1 MVKMTNH
8 RPPSL
13 SSANCQKSGRY
24 PWKQACKTLGYLIF
38 LLYCGSGCLWIKMS
52 MFCAI
57 RSKKDKKHKLTFKIV
72 SGMLR
77 ICNINADESRW
88 VLQAQNCSGKAKGL
102 VLIISVHVST
112 LENTLIY
119 QLKCGTAVQGNKLSN
134 SSVTLNWTLMPVMDM
149 APWEILVLS
158 MHGQEPQIRQWT
170 MSLYHKLIINDNMWI
185 HSATIMFAATK
196 AFLT

>member
-57 RSKKDKKHKLTFKIV
+57 RSKKDKKHKLTGDFKIV

-119 QLKCGTAVQGNKLSN
+119 QLKCGTAVQRKQTQQLFCHFELDINACNG
-134 SSVTLNWTLMPVMDM
+134 
-149 APWEILVLS
+149 
-158 MHGQEPQIRQWT
+158 HG
-170 MSLYHKLIINDNMWI
+170 SLRNIGFVYAWSRTSD
-185 HSATIMFAATK
+185 
-196 AFLT
+196 